1 MRWRTL
7 LVLGL
12 AALCFSG
19 VQGGFA
25 QVADKVYRL
34 GVLSPG
40 SGSVERMR
48 RTTLPELARLGFSEG
63 RNIVL
68 EIRLGTRDQL
78 PQLAEEL
85 AATRPD
91 AVIAVSGSAIRA
103 MRQAAAA
110 TPIVGAFIGEDPIAA
125 GFAASLAHPGGTVT
139 GIVMLA
145 PELDAKRLYLLHEA
159 VPAGRR
165 IGALAV
171 NTARD
176 APNTTAIKEAAERA
190 GIELLVF
197 YGAQSEDYPSA
208 FAEMRRAGVDALEI
222 VSAPE
227 LYTDASRLA
236 ALALETG
243 LPTMCEWAE
252 MARSGC
258 LLGYGPDYIELQNSV
273 ANYVARIFRGAA
285 PGELP
290 IEGPTHYEFTVN
302 LKTAKALGLSIPP
315 SILARADEVIE

>member
-40 SGSVERMR
+40 SGPVERMR

-243 LPTMCEWAE
+243 MPTMCEWAE

-258 LLGYGPDYIELQNSV
+258 LLGYGPDYIELQNRV